1 LEGSLV
7 FGPLLD
13 KYSFEESKED
23 GATLKILY
31 ESRMPDLYVE
41 GADSINQIFDRVFS
55 DLDQEKKDRLKK
67 EYVTKEKIA
76 EAPARI
82 RKICLDLID
91 HYTKRIEPN
100 GYKAMLVATSR
111 EAAVTY
117 KRELDKLNAPRSK
130 IIMTSHLGEKGKDG
144 RSSWD
149 EYFLTPEQREN
160 EADRFKS
167 PDDPTKILV
176 VVDMLLVG
184 YDVPIVQV
192 MYLDKGL
199 REHTLLQAIA
209 RVNRLDDPAKTYGL
223 IVDYCGITKDLQKAL
238 AIFEEEDIKGA
249 LEPAEKELEE
259 LKIRHREAM
268 SFFDDIDNKQ
278 DDDAIIVKF
287 EPVNLRDDFEYA
299 FKMFSKALDVILPK
313 KEADPFIADFK
324 YLSKKRWLIRN
335 SYEGVRYSLRVDG
348 KKVQQ
353 LIDDHIRSLNI
364 TELMAEKEVT
374 YDNFLGYAA
383 KFKSDRA
390 RTALVKN
397 KARQI
402 IQELAPTNPVYYE
415 KLRERLEK
423 IIEEEEHRR
432 VKDASYFNKIKEVY
446 DEASNSE
453 KERKKLGFSTEFEF
467 ALYALLLKSLNKD
480 EKAFRDVTNAIFAK
494 VKEEVGIV
502 GWKTKRSSEKKLSIA
517 IYDILAENNYPEDK
531 ANELTAKIIELAK
544 EDL

>member
-1 LEGSLV
+1 MPNAVFFAFSGTPIDKKNKSTYKV

-41 GADSINQIFDRVFS
+41 GADSIDQIFERVFS
-55 DLDQEKKDRLKK
+55 DLDKEKKDRLKK
-67 EYVTKEKIA
+67 EYVTKEKIG

-82 RKICLDLID
+82 RKISLDLID

-111 EAAVTY
+111 EAAVSY
-117 KRELDKLNAPRSK
+117 KRELDKLNAPKSK

-144 RSSWD
+144 SSWD
-149 EYFLTPEQREN
+149 EYFLTPDQREE

-167 PDDPTKILV
+167 PDDATKILI

-209 RVNRLDDPAKTYGL
+209 RVNRLYDPAKTYGL

-238 AIFEEEDIKGA
+238 AIFEEDDIKGA

-259 LKIRHREAM
+259 LRIRHKEAI
-268 SFFDDIDNKQ
+268 SFFNDIDKN
-278 DDDAIIVKF
+278 DDDAIIEKF
-287 EPVNLRDDFEYA
+287 EPANVRDDFEYA

-313 KEADPFIADFK
+313 KEADQYVPDFK
-324 YLSKKRWLIRN
+324 YLSEKRQLIRTY
-335 SYEGVRYSLRVDG
+335 YEGVRYSLRVDG

-353 LIDDHIRSLNI
+353 LIDDHIRALDI
-364 TELMAEKEVT
+364 AELMNPREVT

-383 KFKSDRA
+383 KFKSERA

-402 IQELAPTNPVYYE
+402 IKEFAPTNPVYYE

-423 IIEEEEHRR
+423 IIEEEESRR
-432 VKDASYFNKIKEVY
+432 IQDASYFNKIKEIY
-446 DEASNSE
+446 NEALNAE
-453 KERKKLGFSTEFEF
+453 KERQKLGFSTQFEF
-467 ALYALLLKSLNKD
+467 AVYEQLQVY
-480 EKAFRDVTNAIFAK
+480 
-494 VKEEVGIV
+494 KE
-502 GWKTKRSSEKKLSIA
+502 
-517 IYDILAENNYPEDK
+517 
-531 ANELTAKIIELAK
+531 
-544 EDL
+544 